1 MENKEHI
8 IGVRVTAAELQRIQL
23 QVSKE
28 HLKSKTAVVRKAL
41 FWYLD
46 FMNKPTSK

>member
-8 IGVRVTAAELQRIQL
+8 IGIRVTAAELKGIQI
-23 QVSKE
+23 QVSRE
-28 HLKSKTAVVRKAL
+28 RLKSKTALVRKAL